1 MSEIRTFLARHSLL
15 AGLVLMFALTWPIDL
30 AQAGLLPF
38 EVPFAAYLF
47 LGWGFILAAIFMTGV
62 TQGRQGIKSLLK
74 RYLIWRVGCRWY
86 GVALALYPLLFA
98 AALGL
103 GVSLG
108 LAELDFSQTL
118 AAQFFGPQT
127 AWPLFV
133 VPFFLFEAISNGEE
147 MGWRGYVL
155 PRVQARHN
163 ALAAALIV
171 GVIWGMWHLPKFLA
185 PFDGALFALT
195 LVKSMADS
203 VLYTWLN
210 NNTRGSLLLVTLFH
224 AAGNTAGFFLLPA
237 GGDDKVALL
246 AIITALVMLS
256 AVVVV
261 VHSGPQRLSRAAGQ
275 ASDAL
280 ELIDSAAVVQLD
292 QVNTLQR

>member
-1 MSEIRTFLARHSLL
+1 MSEIRAFLARHSLL

-74 RYLIWRVGCRWY
+74 RYLIWRVGWQWY

-103 GVSLG
+103 GIPLG

-224 AAGNTAGFFLLPA
+224 AAGNTAGFFMLPA

-261 VHSGPQRLSRAAGQ
+261 VHSGPQWLSRAAGR

>member
-1 MSEIRTFLARHSLL
+1 MKSIIDFLRRHALV
-15 AGLVLMFALTWPIDL
+15 AGLILMFALTWPIDL
-30 AQAGLLPF
+30 AHAGIIPI
-38 EVPFAAYLF
+38 EVPFAVYLF

-62 TQGRQGIKSLLK
+62 TQGRQGINSLLK
-74 RYLIWRVGCRWY
+74 RYLIWRVGWRWY

-103 GVSLG
+103 GVALG

-155 PRVQARHN
+155 PRVQARHS

-171 GVIWGMWHLPKFLA
+171 GVIWGVWHLPKFLA

-246 AIITALVMLS
+246 AIITALVMIS

-261 VHSGPQRLSRAAGQ
+261 VYSGPERLSCAASR
-275 ASDAL
+275 ASDRL
-280 ELIDSAAVVQLD
+280 ELNDPAAVAQLE
-292 QVNTLQR
+292 QVNALQR

>member
-1 MSEIRTFLARHSLL
+1 MKSIQDFLRRHALV
-15 AGLVLMFALTWPIDL
+15 AGLILMFALTWPVDL
-30 AQAGLLPF
+30 AHAGIIPI
-38 EVPFAAYLF
+38 EVPFTVYLF
-47 LGWGFILAAIFMTGV
+47 LGWGFVLAAVLMTGV
-62 TQGRQGIKSLLK
+62 TQGRQGINSLLK
-74 RYLIWRVGCRWY
+74 RYRIWRVGWRWF

-103 GVSLG
+103 GVALG
-108 LAELDFSQTL
+108 LAKLDFSQTL

-133 VPFFLFEAISNGEE
+133 VPFFVFEAISNGEE

-163 ALAAALIV
+163 ALGAALIV
-171 GVIWGMWHLPKFLA
+171 GIIWGVWHLPKFLA

-224 AAGNTAGFFLLPA
+224 AAGNTAGFFMLPA

-246 AIITALVMLS
+246 AIITALVMIS

-261 VHSGPQRLSRAAGQ
+261 VYSGPERLSRAAGR
-275 ASDAL
+275 ASDPL
-280 ELIDSAAVVQLD
+280 ELTDPAAVV
-292 QVNTLQR
+292 